1 MLLQLWLDGMNAP
14 LALPPKTALAWLKG
28 KDTAAK
34 HRDARTRYQGGH
46 HQFGEVQEPCLARV
60 YPDFEALVHDG
71 RFQHLAQQV
80 YGPLLAWRD
89 QHMLAQLLDPTQAE
103 SAEVPA

>member
-1 MLLQLWLDGMNAP
+1 MSAR
-14 LALPPKTALAWLKG
+14 

-34 HRDARTRYQGGH
+34 HRDARARYQGGH

-89 QHMLAQLLDPTQAE
+89 QHVLAQLLDPIQTE